1 MNCYRVNSQLW
12 LTDNFFTPERF
23 AEIKN
28 LYRNNR
34 VPFIM
39 QYDNRLL
46 TPWDATPELQEIV
59 QQQTEQI
66 SNIVGQSL
74 LPQVA
79 YVSIDLAGSSIMM
92 HRLHPD
98 IYVQVQIVLG
108 ETSNAMLDFA
118 FCHEVEV
125 NQTSEIDY
133 QPNRRLTRHDVDIAH
148 YQPNSASIYV
158 NEPRG
163 FVGMLGRVP
172 DNTVREVL
180 VLSYTR
186 CIEKQH

>member
-12 LTDNFFTPERF
+12 LIDRFFSPERF

-34 VPFIM
+34 VPFTM

-46 TPWDATPELQEIV
+46 TPWDSTPELQEIV

-66 SNIVGQSL
+66 SNIVGQPL

-108 ETSNAMLDFA
+108 ETANAMMDFA
-118 FCHEVEV
+118 FCHEAEV
-125 NQTSEIDY
+125 NQTSELDY

-163 FVGMLGRVP
+163 FVGMPGQVP

-186 CIEKQH
+186 CTETQH

>member
-1 MNCYRVNSQLW
+1 MNYYRVNSQLW
-12 LTDNFFTPERF
+12 LTDSFFSPERF

-34 VPFIM
+34 VPFNM

-46 TPWDATPELQEIV
+46 TPWDSTPELQEIV
-59 QQQTEQI
+59 QQQTNQI
-66 SNIVGQSL
+66 STIVGQPLS
-74 LPQVA
+74 PQVA

-108 ETSNAMLDFA
+108 ETSDAMMDFA
-118 FCHEVEV
+118 FCHEAEV
-125 NQTSEIDY
+125 NQTSELDY
-133 QPNRRLTRHDVDIAH
+133 QPNRRLTRHDVDLAH

-158 NEPRG
+158 NNPRG
-163 FVGMLGRVP
+163 FTGMLGRVP
-172 DNTVREVL
+172 QNTVREVL

-186 CIEKQH
+186 CTETQH

>member
-23 AEIKN
+23 TEIKN

-34 VPFIM
+34 VPFTM

-46 TPWDATPELQEIV
+46 TPWDSTPELQEIV
-59 QQQTEQI
+59 QQQTDQI
-66 SNIVGQSL
+66 SNIVGQPLS
-74 LPQVA
+74 PQVA
-79 YVSIDLAGSSIMM
+79 YISIDLAGSSIMM

-108 ETSNAMLDFA
+108 ETSNAMMDFA

-125 NQTSEIDY
+125 NRTSEVDY
-133 QPNRRLTRHDVDIAH
+133 QPNRRLNRHDVDVAH

-186 CIEKQH
+186 YTETQH

>member
-1 MNCYRVNSQLW
+1 MNYYRVNSQLW
-12 LTDNFFTPERF
+12 LTDNFFSPERF

-34 VPFIM
+34 VPFTM

-46 TPWDATPELQEIV
+46 TPWDSTPELQEIV
-59 QQQTEQI
+59 QQETSQI
-66 SNIVGQSL
+66 STIVGQSL

-98 IYVQVQIVLG
+98 IYVQVQITMG
-108 ETSNAMLDFA
+108 ESTDSRMDFA
-118 FCHEVEV
+118 FCHDREI
-125 NQTSEIDY
+125 NQSSGLDY
-133 QPNRRLTRHDVDIAH
+133 QPNRRLTRHDVDLAH

-163 FVGMLGRVP
+163 FVGMIGQVP
-172 DNTVREVL
+172 KNTVREVL

-186 CIEKQH
+186 EY